1 MQLTDTHCHL
11 DLDHFDPDR
20 EKVIQQAV
28 EQGLDHILVPGIDL
42 PSSRAAVDLA
52 ERHPMVYAA
61 VGVHPNSATSWNA
74 ETKSALVALAQHPK
88 VVAIGEIGLDYY
100 RDWAPQPLQRKVFK
114 EQLALAASL
123 ELPVIIHNREAFEDV
138 LPILIAWQEELAQA
152 DAVLAKSPGVLHSYS
167 GNIMQAEDVL
177 AHGYYLG
184 FTGPVTFKKAV
195 ETQQVAQSMPI
206 EKMLIETDSP
216 YLTPHPYRG
225 KRNQPSYVYYVAEKI
240 AQLRGISPAEVGEIT
255 SENAKKLFK
264 W

>member
-1 MQLTDTHCHL
+1 
-11 DLDHFDPDR
+11 
-20 EKVIQQAV
+20 
-28 EQGLDHILVPGIDL
+28 
-42 PSSRAAVDLA
+42 
-52 ERHPMVYAA
+52 
-61 VGVHPNSATSWNA
+61 
-74 ETKSALVALAQHPK
+74 
-88 VVAIGEIGLDYY
+88 
-100 RDWAPQPLQRKVFK
+100 
-114 EQLALAASL
+114 
-123 ELPVIIHNREAFEDV
+123 
-138 LPILIAWQEELAQA
+138 
-152 DAVLAKSPGVLHSYS
+152 
-167 GNIMQAEDVL
+167 MQAEDVL